1 MKKLKLMLSLF
12 ILLSTFFLAS
22 CGQAEKKGHLK
33 SVGLLVTGTVT
44 DQVWGTKGYKGL
56 LNIQSQY
63 NVDVYY
69 KEYIDSLA
77 LAERAVEEFNH
88 KGVNLIFG
96 HGSEYAEYFN
106 ILSKKYPDIHFI
118 SFNGSAKNENTTSAS
133 FAGYAMGFFGGMVA
147 GHMTKTN
154 TVSVIGAFDWQP
166 EIQGFKDGAMYENKN
181 VKVITLLV
189 QGWDNRE
196 QALKHLDTAISKDA
210 DVIYPAGDGF
220 NIDII
225 EQVKAK
231 GLYAIGYVSE
241 QSDLGRMTVL
251 TSTIQDVSRMFDI
264 LAGEFNDGKLVS
276 GDISYGMKENVIT
289 LGKFSPN
296 IDQAF
301 IQKINKEIKQY
312 KETGKFPDKQ

>member
-1 MKKLKLMLSLF
+1 MKKMKLMLSLF

-22 CGQAEKKGHLK
+22 CGQAEKKGQLK

-56 LNIQSQY
+56 LNIQSHY

-77 LAERAVEEFNH
+77 LAERAIEEFDQ

-96 HGSEYAEYFN
+96 HGSEFADYFN
-106 ILSKKYPDIHFI
+106 ILSEKYPDIHFI
-118 SFNGSAKNENTTSAS
+118 SFNGSAKNDNTTSAS
-133 FAGYAMGFFGGMVA
+133 FEGYAMGFFGGMVA

-154 TVSVIGAFDWQP
+154 TISVIGAFEWQP
-166 EIQGFKDGAMYENKN
+166 EIQGFIDGAKYENKN
-181 VKVITLLV
+181 VEVLTDFV

-196 QALKHLDTAISKDA
+196 QALKLLDSAIAKDA
-210 DVIYPAGDGF
+210 DIIYPAGDGF

-251 TSTIQDVSRMFDI
+251 TSTVQNVSKMFDI
-264 LAGEFNDGKLVS
+264 LAGKFNEGKLVS

-296 IDQAF
+296 IDAAF
-301 IQKINKEIKQY
+301 IQKINKEMKQY
-312 KETGKFPDKQ
+312 KETGKFPNNQ

>member
-56 LNIQSQY
+56 LNIQSHY

-77 LAERAVEEFNH
+77 LAERAIEEFDH

-133 FAGYAMGFFGGMVA
+133 FAGYAMGFFGGMIA

-166 EIQGFKDGAMYENKN
+166 EIQGFKDGAMYENEN

-196 QALKHLDTAISKDA
+196 QALKHLDTAITKDA
-210 DVIYPAGDGF
+210 DIIYPAGDGY

-251 TSTIQDVSRMFDI
+251 TSTIQDVSRMFEI

-312 KETGKFPDKQ
+312 KETGEFPDKQ

>member
-296 IDQAF
+296 IDHAF